1 MNLSKENQNSL
12 KVNEIKVGD
21 IAPTKFGIELM
32 ADAIQE
38 QVNDG
43 LLDPLEL
50 AIKFNGLEQ
59 LVKSVKT
66 RITEN
71 VLAELMKHPKGKA
84 EVLGASVSQ
93 MDSIKY
99 DFTDLPGWLELEE
112 QILMLKEKQKE
123 IEDKEKTYHKGN
135 LPVKSVTSTFKIQLS
150 K

>member
-1 MNLSKENQNSL
+1 MSYL
-12 KVNEIKVGD
+12 KVNEIITRVGD
-21 IAPTKFGIELM
+21 VAFTKFAIELL

-59 LVKSVKT
+59 LVKSVKS

-71 VLAELMKHPKGKA
+71 VLSELLKHPKGKA

-123 IEDKEKTYHKGN
+123 IEDKEKTYHKGD

>member
-1 MNLSKENQNSL
+1 MSYL
-12 KVNEIKVGD
+12 KVNEIITRVGD
-21 IAPTKFGIELM
+21 VAFTKFAIELM

-38 QVNDG
+38 QVNEG

-71 VLAELMKHPKGKA
+71 VLTELMKHPKGKA

-123 IEDKEKTYHKGN
+123 IEDKEKTYHKGD

>member
-1 MNLSKENQNSL
+1 MNLSKENHNSL

-43 LLDPLEL
+43 LLDPLEV
-50 AIKFNGLEQ
+50 AIKFNSLEQ
-59 LVKSVKT
+59 LVKSVKS

-93 MDSIKY
+93 MDSVKY
-99 DFTDLPGWLELEE
+99 DFSDLPGWSELEE
-112 QILMLKEKQKE
+112 QIIALRLQQKE
-123 IEDKEKTYHKGN
+123 IEDVEKEYHKGD
-135 LPVKSVTSTFKIQLS
+135 LPIKSVTSTFKIQLS

>member
-1 MNLSKENQNSL
+1 MNSL

-32 ADAIQE
+32 ADAIHE

-59 LVKSVKT
+59 LVKSVKS
-66 RITEN
+66 RITDN
-71 VLAELMKHPKGKA
+71 VLSELMKHPKGKA
-84 EVLGASVSQ
+84 EVLGAVVSN
-93 MDSIKY
+93 MESTKY
-99 DFTDLPGWLELEE
+99 DFSDLPGWSELEE
-112 QILMLKEKQKE
+112 QISLLKEKQKE
-123 IEDKEKTYHKGN
+123 IEDKEKTYYKGD
-135 LPVKSVTSTFKIQLS
+135 LPIKSVTSTFKIQLS

>member
-1 MNLSKENQNSL
+1 MNSL

-32 ADAIQE
+32 ADAIKE
-38 QVNDG
+38 QVDEG
-43 LLDPLEL
+43 LLDPLEI
-50 AIKFNGLEQ
+50 AIKFNSLEQ
-59 LVKSVKT
+59 LVKSVKS

-99 DFTDLPGWLELEE
+99 DFSDLPAWSEYEE
-112 QILMLKEKQKE
+112 QILALRWQQKE
-123 IEDKEKTYHKGN
+123 IEDVEKEYHKGD
-135 LPVKSVTSTFKIQLS
+135 LPIKSVTSTFKIQLS

>member
-1 MNLSKENQNSL
+1 MSYL

-38 QVNDG
+38 QVNEG
-43 LLDPLEL
+43 LLDPLEV
-50 AIKFNGLEQ
+50 AIKFNSLEQ
-59 LVKSVKT
+59 LVKSVKS

-84 EVLGASVSQ
+84 EVLGAVVSN
-93 MDSIKY
+93 MESIKY
-99 DFTDLPGWLELEE
+99 DFSDLAGWSELEE
-112 QILMLKEKQKE
+112 QITLLKEKQKE
-123 IEDKEKTYHKGN
+123 IEDKEKTYHKGE
-135 LPVKSVTSTFKIQLS
+135 LPIKSVTSTFKIQLS

>member
-1 MNLSKENQNSL
+1 MNSL

-59 LVKSVKT
+59 LVKSVKS

-84 EVLGASVSQ
+84 EVLGAVVSNMESV
-93 MDSIKY
+93 KY
-99 DFTDLPGWLELEE
+99 DFSDLPGWSELEE
-112 QILMLKEKQKE
+112 QIISLRLQQKE
-123 IEDKEKTYHKGN
+123 IEDVEKEYHKGD
-135 LPVKSVTSTFKIQLS
+135 LPIKSVTSTFKIQLS

>member
-1 MNLSKENQNSL
+1 MNSL

-43 LLDPLEL
+43 LLDPLEV
-50 AIKFNGLEQ
+50 AIKFNSLEQ
-59 LVKSVKT
+59 LVKSVKS

-71 VLAELMKHPKGKA
+71 VLTELMKHPKGKA
-84 EVLGASVSQ
+84 EVFGAVISNMEST
-93 MDSIKY
+93 KY
-99 DFTDLPGWLELEE
+99 DYSDLPGWLELEE
-112 QILMLKEKQKE
+112 QISLLKEKQKE
-123 IEDKEKTYHKGN
+123 IEDKEKTYHKGD
-135 LPVKSVTSTFKIQLS
+135 LPIKSVTSTFKIQLS

>member
-1 MNLSKENQNSL
+1 MNSL

-43 LLDPLEL
+43 LLDPLEV
-50 AIKFNGLEQ
+50 AIKFNSLEQ
-59 LVKSVKT
+59 LVKSVKS

-71 VLAELMKHPKGKA
+71 VLSELMKHPKGKA
-84 EVLGASVSQ
+84 EVLGAVVSN
-93 MDSIKY
+93 MESIKY
-99 DFTDLPGWLELEE
+99 DFSDLPGWSELEE
-112 QILMLKEKQKE
+112 QITLFKEKQKE
-123 IEDKEKTYHKGN
+123 IEGKEKTYHKGD
-135 LPVKSVTSTFKIQLS
+135 LPIKSVTSTFKIQLS

>member
-1 MNLSKENQNSL
+1 MSYL
-12 KVNEIKVGD
+12 KVNEIITRVGD
-21 IAPTKFGIELM
+21 VAPTKFAIELM

-59 LVKSVKT
+59 LVKSVKS

-71 VLAELMKHPKGKA
+71 VLSELLKHPKGKA

-123 IEDKEKTYHKGN
+123 IEDKEKTYHKGD

>member
-1 MNLSKENQNSL
+1 MSYL
-12 KVNEIKVGD
+12 KVNEIITRVGD
-21 IAPTKFGIELM
+21 VAFTKFAIELL

-59 LVKSVKT
+59 LVKSVKS

-71 VLAELMKHPKGKA
+71 VLSELLKHPKGKA

-123 IEDKEKTYHKGN
+123 IEDKEKSYHKGD
-135 LPVKSVTSTFKIQLS
+135 LPVKSVTTTFKIQLS

>member
-1 MNLSKENQNSL
+1 MNSL

-43 LLDPLEL
+43 MLDPLEV
-50 AIKFNGLEQ
+50 AIKFNSLEQ
-59 LVKSVKT
+59 LVKSVKS

-71 VLAELMKHPKGKA
+71 VLSELMKHPKGKA
-84 EVLGASVSQ
+84 EVLGAVVSN
-93 MDSIKY
+93 MESIKY
-99 DFTDLPGWLELEE
+99 DFSDLAGWSELEE
-112 QILMLKEKQKE
+112 QITLLKEKQKE
-123 IEDKEKTYHKGN
+123 IEDKEKTYYKGD
-135 LPVKSVTSTFKIQLS
+135 LPIKSVTSTFKIQLS

>member
-1 MNLSKENQNSL
+1 MNSL

-32 ADAIQE
+32 ADAIKE
-38 QVNDG
+38 QVDEG
-43 LLDPLEL
+43 LLDPLEV
-50 AIKFNGLEQ
+50 AIKFNSLEQ
-59 LVKSVKT
+59 LVKSVKS

-71 VLAELMKHPKGKA
+71 VISELMKHPKGKA

-99 DFTDLPGWLELEE
+99 DFSDLPGWSELEE
-112 QILMLKEKQKE
+112 QILALRWKQKE
-123 IEDKEKTYHKGN
+123 IEDVEKEYHKGD
-135 LPVKSVTSTFKIQLS
+135 LPIKSVTSTFKIQLS

>member
-1 MNLSKENQNSL
+1 MNSRNENLNLL
-12 KVNEIKVGD
+12 KLNEIKVGD

-43 LLDPLEL
+43 LVDPLEL
-50 AIKFNGLEQ
+50 AIKFNSLEQ
-59 LVKSVKT
+59 LIKSVKS

-93 MDSIKY
+93 MDSVKY
-99 DFTDLPGWLELEE
+99 DFSDLPGWSELEE
-112 QILMLKEKQKE
+112 QISALKEKQKE
-123 IEDKEKTYHKGN
+123 IEDKEKTYHKGD
-135 LPVKSVTSTFKIQLS
+135 LPIKSVTSTFKIQLS

>member
-1 MNLSKENQNSL
+1 MNSL

-43 LLDPLEL
+43 LLDPLEV
-50 AIKFNGLEQ
+50 AIKFNSLEQ
-59 LVKSVKT
+59 LVKSVKS

-84 EVLGASVSQ
+84 EVLGAVISNMEST
-93 MDSIKY
+93 KY
-99 DFTDLPGWLELEE
+99 DYSDLPGWSELEE
-112 QILMLKEKQKE
+112 QISALKEKQKE
-123 IEDKEKTYHKGN
+123 IEDKEKTYHKGD
-135 LPVKSVTSTFKIQLS
+135 LPIKSVTSTFKIQLS

>member
-1 MNLSKENQNSL
+1 MSYL

-59 LVKSVKT
+59 LVKSVKS

-112 QILMLKEKQKE
+112 QMLMLKEKQKE
-123 IEDKEKTYHKGN
+123 IEDKEKSYHKGD
-135 LPVKSVTSTFKIQLS
+135 LPVKSVTTTFKIQLS

>member
-1 MNLSKENQNSL
+1 MNSL

-59 LVKSVKT
+59 LVKSVKS

-71 VLAELMKHPKGKA
+71 VLSELMKHPKGKA
-84 EVLGASVSQ
+84 EVLGAVVSN
-93 MDSIKY
+93 MESIKY
-99 DFTDLPGWLELEE
+99 DFSHLPGWSEYEE
-112 QILMLKEKQKE
+112 QLIALRLQQKE
-123 IEDKEKTYHKGN
+123 IEDVEKEYHKGD
-135 LPVKSVTSTFKIQLS
+135 LPIKSVTSTFKIQLS

>member
-1 MNLSKENQNSL
+1 MNSL
-12 KVNEIKVGD
+12 KVNDIKVGD

-59 LVKSVKT
+59 LVKSVKS

-71 VLAELMKHPKGKA
+71 VLSELMKHPKGKA
-84 EVLGASVSQ
+84 EILGATVSNMESV
-93 MDSIKY
+93 KY
-99 DFTDLPGWLELEE
+99 DFSDLAGWSELEE
-112 QILMLKEKQKE
+112 QIALLKEKQKE
-123 IEDKEKTYHKGN
+123 IEDKEKTYHKGD
-135 LPVKSVTSTFKIQLS
+135 LPIKSVNSTFKIQLS

>member
-1 MNLSKENQNSL
+1 MSYL
-12 KVNEIKVGD
+12 KVNEIITRVGD
-21 IAPTKFGIELM
+21 VAFTKFAIELL

-59 LVKSVKT
+59 LVKSVKS

-71 VLAELMKHPKGKA
+71 VLTELMKHPKGKA

-112 QILMLKEKQKE
+112 QMLMLKEKQKE

-150 K
+150 Q

>member
-1 MNLSKENQNSL
+1 MNSL

-38 QVNDG
+38 QVNEG
-43 LLDPLEL
+43 LLDPLEV
-50 AIKFNGLEQ
+50 AIKFNSLEQ
-59 LVKSVKT
+59 LVKSVKS

-84 EVLGASVSQ
+84 EVLGAVISNMEST
-93 MDSIKY
+93 KY
-99 DFTDLPGWLELEE
+99 DYSDLPGWSELEE
-112 QILMLKEKQKE
+112 QISALKEKQKE
-123 IEDKEKTYHKGN
+123 IEDKEKTYHKGD
-135 LPVKSVTSTFKIQLS
+135 LPIKSVTSTFKIQLS

>member
-1 MNLSKENQNSL
+1 MNSL

-43 LLDPLEL
+43 LLDPLEV
-50 AIKFNGLEQ
+50 AIKFNSLEQ
-59 LVKSVKT
+59 LVKSVKS

-71 VLAELMKHPKGKA
+71 VLSELMKHPKGKA
-84 EVLGASVSQ
+84 DVLGAVISNMEST
-93 MDSIKY
+93 KY
-99 DFTDLPGWLELEE
+99 DFSHLPGWSELEE
-112 QILMLKEKQKE
+112 QIIALRLQQKE
-123 IEDKEKTYHKGN
+123 IEDVEKEYHKGD
-135 LPVKSVTSTFKIQLS
+135 LPIKSVTSTFKIQLS

>member
-1 MNLSKENQNSL
+1 MNSL

-43 LLDPLEL
+43 LLDPLEV
-50 AIKFNGLEQ
+50 AIKFNSLEQ
-59 LVKSVKT
+59 LVKSVKS

-71 VLAELMKHPKGKA
+71 VLSELMKHPKGKA
-84 EVLGASVSQ
+84 EVLGAVVSNMESV
-93 MDSIKY
+93 KY
-99 DFTDLPGWLELEE
+99 DFSDLPGWSELEE
-112 QILMLKEKQKE
+112 QIIALRLQQKE
-123 IEDKEKTYHKGN
+123 IEDVEKEYHKGD
-135 LPVKSVTSTFKIQLS
+135 LPIKSVTSTFKIQLS

>member
-1 MNLSKENQNSL
+1 MSYL

-43 LLDPLEL
+43 LLDPLEV
-50 AIKFNGLEQ
+50 AIKFNSLEQ
-59 LVKSVKT
+59 LVKSVKS

-71 VLAELMKHPKGKA
+71 VLTELMKHPKGKA
-84 EVLGASVSQ
+84 EVLGAVVSN
-93 MDSIKY
+93 MESIKY
-99 DFTDLPGWLELEE
+99 DFSDLAGWSELEE
-112 QILMLKEKQKE
+112 QITLLKEKQKE
-123 IEDKEKTYHKGN
+123 IEDKEKTYHKGD
-135 LPVKSVTSTFKIQLS
+135 LPIKSVTSTFKIQLS

>member
-1 MNLSKENQNSL
+1 MNSL

-59 LVKSVKT
+59 LVKSVKS

-71 VLAELMKHPKGKA
+71 VLSELMKHPKGKA
-84 EVLGASVSQ
+84 EVLGAVVSN
-93 MDSIKY
+93 MESIKY
-99 DFTDLPGWLELEE
+99 DFSDLPGWSELEE
-112 QILMLKEKQKE
+112 QIIALRLQQKE
-123 IEDKEKTYHKGN
+123 IEDVEKEYHKGD
-135 LPVKSVTSTFKIQLS
+135 LPIKSVTSTFKIQLS

>member
-1 MNLSKENQNSL
+1 MSYL

-43 LLDPLEL
+43 LLDPLEV
-50 AIKFNGLEQ
+50 AIKFNSLEQ
-59 LVKSVKT
+59 LVKSVKS

-71 VLAELMKHPKGKA
+71 VLSELMKHPKGKA
-84 EVLGASVSQ
+84 EVLGAVVSN
-93 MDSIKY
+93 MESIKY
-99 DFTDLPGWLELEE
+99 DFSDLAGWSELEE
-112 QILMLKEKQKE
+112 QIIALRLQQKE
-123 IEDKEKTYHKGN
+123 IEDVEKEYHKGD
-135 LPVKSVTSTFKIQLS
+135 LPIKSVTSTFKIQLS

>member
-1 MNLSKENQNSL
+1 MSYL
-12 KVNEIKVGD
+12 KVSEMKMGD

-38 QVNDG
+38 EVNNG
-43 LLDPLEL
+43 LIDPLEL
-50 AIKFNGLEQ
+50 AIKFNGIEQ

-66 RITEN
+66 RITDN

-93 MDSIKY
+93 MDSVKY
-99 DFTDLPGWLELEE
+99 DFSDLPGWLELEE
-112 QILMLKEKQKE
+112 QIMMLKEKQKE
-123 IEDKEKTYHKGN
+123 IEDKEKTYHKGD
-135 LPVKSVTSTFKIQLS
+135 LPIKSVTSTFKIQLS